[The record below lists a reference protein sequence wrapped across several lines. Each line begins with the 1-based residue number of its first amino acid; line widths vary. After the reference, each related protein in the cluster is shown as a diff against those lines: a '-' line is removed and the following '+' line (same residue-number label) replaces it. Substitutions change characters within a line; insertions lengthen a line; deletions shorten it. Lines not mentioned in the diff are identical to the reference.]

1 MTRLML
7 SRLLSVAVIFVMT
20 DGISDIANSGRKH
33 FLWLTVEEIESIMEG
48 R

>member
-20 DGISDIANSGRKH
+20 DGISDISKQR
-33 FLWLTVEEIESIMEG
+33 EEAFPLAHS
-48 R
+48 